1 MLSKNPEEM
10 KLITKSKT
18 NYIINI
24 MLNNNIV
31 LKMRRRSLTEAE
43 RLAEFWLSCPK
54 PERLPLLAR
63 V

>member
-1 MLSKNPEEM
+1 M

-18 NYIINI
+18 NYIVNI

-31 LKMRRRSLTEAE
+31 LRMRRRSLREAE
-43 RLAEFWLSCPK
+43 RLADFWMTDPK
-54 PERLPLLAR
+54 PERLPLLCR